1 MKIYLFSGA
10 MKSTKHLLRA
20 GPWAKEERDGSD
32 LVLRRVADGGR
43 EQGHKFAHKVQC
55 GLAQ

>member
-1 MKIYLFSGA
+1 

-32 LVLRRVADGGR
+32 LILRRVADGGR